1 MRLSPG
7 AWGSSF
13 DGTIREIFAP
23 NAEGVIDIV
32 ITGPR
37 REAPMKVQVITHY
50 DPVLGSVSWIKTAIQ
65 VYVHDAISVEY
76 SFIGTLPDGPYVGMH
91 IYHRAPPRPVD

>member
-13 DGTIREIFAP
+13 DGTIREIFVP
-23 NAEGVIDIV
+23 NDECVIDIV

-37 REAPMKVQVITHY
+37 RDAPMRVQVITHY
-50 DPVLGSVSWIKTAIQ
+50 DASAGSVLWVKTAIQ
-65 VYVHDAISVEY
+65 VYVHDAISVEA
-76 SFIGTLPDGPYVGMH
+76 SFGDILPDGPYVGLH